1 METIM
6 AAAQT
11 KPFLMGAET
20 EYAVSGRGPE
30 GEMDA
35 DEVFEALADAVKE
48 EHAWVHD
55 RGGYHGLF
63 LEHGGRLYL
72 DYGSHP
78 EHATPECF
86 TPIQV
91 ACYDKAGE
99 ALLERARRRVVAGRG
114 WKVTVVKANLDPVNP
129 DDVTYGTHESYTSW
143 VPPDV
148 SAPQLLPHLA
158 SRVLYAGAGG
168 LTAHP
173 QGHGFELSQRAR
185 HITSVSG
192 HSTTGDRALFG
203 TRIRKE
209 SDHGGGWTRVHLI
222 SKDAQRAPFG
232 IYLTYATTG
241 LLIEL
246 INRGRPVGH
255 SLAVANPVAA
265 VQAFSRDPWLR
276 ARTRLEDGRHL
287 TALEIQSCYLEECE
301 RAIQQGGLPGWAP
314 EAVRHWRATLEALA
328 KGPVHAARRLDAFCK
343 LHIYEHELLRACYD
357 WADLRAALQTLNLLR
372 AAFDDVVLVAVVA
385 GSPARLSVE
394 EAANYAQAMSEFGLG
409 RDRNLDRLRFAV
421 RLQALD
427 VHYHELGGLYDR
439 LRDARQVEYVVLST
453 ADVERAVHEPP
464 AGGRAAARGGWIKAH
479 ADEPEW
485 AGDWQYLWHPPTQRC
500 VDLRDP
506 FSDVL
511 HAVQLDLPAGVAP
524 VQANV
529 LDLLRARAV
538 PA

>member
-1 METIM
+1 MVTVEP
-6 AAAQT
+6 

-30 GEMDA
+30 GEIDA
-35 DEVFEALADAVKE
+35 DEVYEALADAVKE
-48 EHAWVHD
+48 EHAWVYD
-55 RGGYHGLF
+55 RSGYRGLF
-63 LEHGGRLYL
+63 LDHGGRLYL

-86 TPIQV
+86 TPVQV
-91 ACYDKAGE
+91 ACCDKAGE
-99 ALLERARRRVVAGRG
+99 ALLDRARRVMASRG
-114 WKVTVVKANLDPVNP
+114 WNVTVVKANLDPVNP
-129 DDVTYGTHESYTSW
+129 DDVTYGTHESYTLW

-158 SRVLYAGAGG
+158 SRVFYAGAGG

-185 HITSVSG
+185 HLTSASG
-192 HSTTGDRALFG
+192 HNTTGDRPLFG

-209 SDHGGGWTRVHLI
+209 SDHGGSAGWTRVHLI

-241 LLIEL
+241 LLIEM
-246 INRGRPVGH
+246 INRGRTVGRG
-255 SLAVANPVAA
+255 LALANPIAA

-301 RAIQQGGLPGWAP
+301 RALQQGGLPEWAA
-314 EAVRHWRATLEALA
+314 EAVRHWRATLEALT
-328 KGPVHAARRLDAFCK
+328 KGPMHAARRLDAYCK
-343 LHIYEHELLRACYD
+343 LFIYEHELLRAGYD
-357 WADLRAALQTLNLLR
+357 WADLRSALQTLNLLR
-372 AAFDDVVLVAVVA
+372 VAYDDRVLAALVA
-385 GSPARLSVE
+385 GTPARLSIE
-394 EAANYAQAMSEFGLG
+394 EAAEYAQAMVEFGLG
-409 RDRNLDRLRFAV
+409 RDRALERLRFAV

-439 LRDARQVEYVVLST
+439 LRDSRRVEHVVLTT
-453 ADVERAVHEPP
+453 ADIERAMRKPP

-479 ADEPEW
+479 ADEPGW
-485 AGDWQYLWHPPTQRC
+485 AGDWQYLWHAPTQRC

-506 FSDVL
+506 FSGVL
-511 HAVQLDLPAGVAP
+511 HAVRLDLPQGLAP

-529 LDLLRARAV
+529 LDLLRALAV